1 MTELERLAATL
12 LSQWHTDGGADGG
25 PISVATLLDRV
36 LPYRHARRLLGID
49 VSEDYEAL
57 LLRLLAEEEGL
68 VEVHPREAAEQART
82 TLAARLP
89 DLDVLQQLRNAELTV
104 RTETVTRLEGV
115 LQMPPARPVDP
126 VLPAVVNAVAGS
138 EPQAYPDLSSLDES
152 DDEPIDDADIIPL
165 PVSRVVADAIR
176 VALESPGPDEPLPPP
191 PEFLTAVEFHPPSAS
206 CWSCGDGLPEGRA
219 VKFCPF
225 CGADQREPA
234 CPACG
239 AAIER
244 RWKHCAE
251 CGIKL
256 GG

>member
-1 MTELERLAATL
+1 MTELERLTATL
-12 LSQWHTDGGADGG
+12 LTQWHSEGGAEGG
-25 PISVATLLDRV
+25 PIPVAVLLDRV

-68 VEVHPREAAEQART
+68 VEVRPREAAEQART
-82 TLAARLP
+82 TLATKLP
-89 DLDVLQQLRNAELTV
+89 DLDVLQQLRTAELTV
-104 RTETVTRLEGV
+104 RREIVTRLEGV
-115 LQMPPARPVDP
+115 LQMPPARAPEPVAP
-126 VLPAVVNAVAGS
+126 QAPSPAAA
-138 EPQAYPDLSSLDES
+138 PQPEAYPDLSSLEL
-152 DDEPIDDADIIPL
+152 DDGPIDDADIIPL

-176 VALESPGPDEPLPPP
+176 VALESPGPDEPLPPA
-191 PEFLTAVEFHPPSAS
+191 PEFLTAVQFHPPSAS
-206 CWSCGDGLPEGRA
+206 CWSCSEGLPEGRS
-219 VKFCPF
+219 VRFCPF